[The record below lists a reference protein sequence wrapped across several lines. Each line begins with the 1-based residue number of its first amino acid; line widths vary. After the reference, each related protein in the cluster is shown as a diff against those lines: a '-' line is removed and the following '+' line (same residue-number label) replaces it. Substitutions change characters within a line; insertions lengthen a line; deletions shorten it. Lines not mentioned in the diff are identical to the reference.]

1 MRIKNLLLSTLLI
14 ITIVLGLQGV
24 CGTDAYA
31 ASEIPNVQYD
41 GKELTWDP
49 VEGATVYYI
58 EIDGHTWYTSKT
70 SANLKSICAEY
81 CCQAGF
87 YKFKLGTY
95 VSNVYYEWEN
105 TYRYVTF
112 YPRLTAPKTMQIK
125 DDEFIW
131 SPCAE
136 ADNVTCTYH
145 VSVTYKD
152 VRYKEP
158 QTMQFNVL
166 STTLSTKYFRRAGV
180 NDYSVSIY
188 ATADRYQKSGIS
200 QFSFKTECKLPEI
213 EDVVF
218 DGYTVSWKPF
228 DGASGYFVSVEFE
241 NGDVAFREI
250 KETECDIYG
259 WFSQKPFQKL
269 KIYVQAYE
277 NNYYNFV
284 TAQTMIRYDHCKE
297 LYPLKFNGVYLDSTM
312 NLDDL
317 LGDGTLSY
325 RISGN
330 VLAFNDFDSSK
341 TDLSKSGYNGPIF
354 ESPEGITI
362 EGTADIKSTNTIFKA
377 ERYLLVSPS
386 SDFKITSDSV
396 AVVTGEF
403 STQGGIAEIRSLKSD
418 ALEASTIYIKKT
430 RDYGWY
436 DRPSYAKLKL
446 TAAEGHYAIKNC
458 GEVILDEAELVAPKG
473 ATFSESS
480 KTVLNKDKTVASS
493 VTWEQDGG
501 YINHIEVT
509 PVPTV
514 CATDKPTSNPTSK
527 PTSKPT
533 ATPSADKV
541 SDKDPKAQ
549 ILAFVERIYIYVLDR
564 EPEEDGAAFW
574 SDELWSFRRTGAEVA
589 QGFIFSPEFEARKTS
604 DKEFVTILYKTF
616 FGRDPEEEG
625 MNFWLAQL
633 ASGTMDRVTVAN
645 GFIYSQEWA
654 DTCASYGI
662 RSGGDLKPTGS
673 IEPTELTYAF
683 VERMYTTALGR
694 GYDEEGKQYW
704 ASELSNFN
712 ITGEQCGASFFLSP
726 EMEGYKL
733 SDKDFLGRLYA
744 TFMNREADS
753 DGEAYWL
760 SQMSAGV
767 PRADIVFGFTRS
779 PEFTDKCV
787 EARILPY

>member
-1 MRIKNLLLSTLLI
+1 MRIKNSLLSLLLTL
-14 ITIVLGLQGV
+14 TIVLGMQG
-24 CGTDAYA
+24 GWSADANA
-31 ASEIPNVQYD
+31 ASEFPNVDLD
-41 GKELTWDP
+41 GAVLTWDP
-49 VEGATVYYI
+49 IEGAEYYYI
-58 EIDGHTWYTSKT
+58 SIDGNKWSTKET
-70 SANLKSICAEY
+70 SANINAICREY
-81 CCQAGF
+81 GCWSGI
-87 YKFKLGTY
+87 YSFKLSTYASNVSYEWMGTY
-95 VSNVYYEWEN
+95 RFITQAPV
-105 TYRYVTF
+105 
-112 YPRLTAPKTMQIK
+112 LTAPSDIVIS
-125 DDEFIW
+125 DEEISW
-131 SPCAE
+131 SPCPQ
-136 ADNVTCTYH
+136 ADKVKCTYH
-145 VSVTYKD
+145 VSVSYKD
-152 VRYKEP
+152 VRYKEL
-158 QTMQFNVL
+158 QTKTFDVPA
-166 STTLSTKYFRRAGV
+166 TKISTKSFRQAGLT
-180 NDYSVSIY
+180 DYNVSIY
-188 ATADRYQKSGIS
+188 ATADNYRKSVPAES
-200 QFSFKTECKLPEI
+200 TLSYNYKLPKI
-213 EDVVF
+213 EGLTF
-218 DGYTVSWKPF
+218 DGMKLSWKPF
-228 DGASGYFVSVEFE
+228 EGTSAYYVSVEFE
-241 NGDVAFREI
+241 NGDVISIRTE
-250 KETECDIYG
+250 ETDRNIYG
-259 WFSQKPFQKL
+259 MFSDKPYQKL
-269 KIYVQAYE
+269 KIYVQAFGYDCAD
-277 NNYYNFV
+277 NV
-284 TAQTMIRYDHCKE
+284 ISAPTMIEYDHSKE
-297 LYPLKFNGVYLDSTM
+297 LYPLKFNGAYLDSTM

-354 ESPEGITI
+354 ESPEGIII
-362 EGTADIKSTNTIFKA
+362 EGTADIKSTNTIFKT

-418 ALEASTIYIKKT
+418 ALEASTIYIQKT

-480 KTVLNKDKTVASS
+480 KTVLNKDNTVASS

-514 CATDKPTSNPTSK
+514 CATDKPTSK

-733 SDKDFLGRLYA
+733 SDKDFLGRLYT